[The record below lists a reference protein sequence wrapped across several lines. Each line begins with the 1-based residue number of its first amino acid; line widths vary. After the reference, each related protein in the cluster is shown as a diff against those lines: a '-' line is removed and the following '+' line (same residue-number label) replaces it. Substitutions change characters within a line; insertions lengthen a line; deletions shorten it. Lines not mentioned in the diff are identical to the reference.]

1 MIHFE
6 VLQSIQEGLQ
16 IDNASCGPLLGLFCT
31 ILECANFLNHGTT
44 RGKSSGYHPHGDWQL
59 RVLVGDEV
67 LDDRIISYAN
77 VSDEWLELEYDL
89 TKYAGQHAE
98 LSIENSANDWKNEFG
113 YWSYIKIF
121 SE

>member
-1 MIHFE
+1 MNKEAPAVFSQHLD
-6 VLQSIQEGLQ
+6 VPKGR
-16 IDNASCGPLLGLFCT
+16 
-31 ILECANFLNHGTT
+31 TT
-44 RGKSSGYHPHGDWQL
+44 KLKIRVSYHPHGDWQL

-98 LSIENSANDWKNEFG
+98 LSIENGANDWKNEFG
-113 YWSYIKIF
+113 YWSYIKIV